1 MPSYRSRSTLRQH
14 LISVDKDVQRELRQV
29 VQNTAQEAKDYL
41 TEVTASWE
49 HKVQF
54 RRVMVVSATVI
65 KASVQAVGK
74 NKAIFG
80 YVDQGTGKY
89 GAKGVAYK
97 IKPKAGGVLRF
108 KGAYDAR
115 SQPAAGP
122 GGVPRPN
129 VGTGKAIGGWVS
141 TKEVTHPGIRPRK
154 FVEAFEKK
162 LQPDF
167 RRRVSNAIRR
177 AVRRNRG

>member
-1 MPSYRSRSTLRQH
+1 MPSYRSRSTLRQWV
-14 LISVDKDVQRELRQV
+14 IEKDKTVRRELRV
-29 VQNTAQEAKDYL
+29 EVEGTSQELKNYL
-41 TEVTASWE
+41 TDVTAKWE
-49 HKVQF
+49 HQPKF
-54 RRVMVVSATVI
+54 RRVMVVSATLI

-80 YVDQGTGKY
+80 YVDKGTGKY

-97 IKPKAGGVLRF
+97 IKPKSQPVLKFRAG
-108 KGAYDAR
+108 YDAR
-115 SQPAAGP
+115 SRPSAGP
-122 GGVPRPN
+122 GSAPRAN

-154 FVEAFEKK
+154 FAETFEQK
-162 LQPDF
+162 LQPTF

-177 AVRRNRG
+177 AARRN